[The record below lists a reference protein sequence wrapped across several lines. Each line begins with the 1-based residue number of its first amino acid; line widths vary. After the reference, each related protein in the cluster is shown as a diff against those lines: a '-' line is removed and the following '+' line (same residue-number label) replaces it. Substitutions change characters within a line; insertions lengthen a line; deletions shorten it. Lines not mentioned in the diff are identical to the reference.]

1 MGGDFRLEVR
11 RSKLY
16 NPRTKGSEQL
26 AKETAC
32 RSSEVANGLRISSI
46 PFCRIPGQSELF
58 LRYQS
63 DPASLRHFYPS
74 AVSQISDLKYHVSD
88 VLSGYSVD
96 RAKLAKALLEIN
108 THASPRVLQNID
120 KLRSA
125 DTVAVLTGQQ
135 AGLFSGPL
143 YSIYKAFS
151 AVKLAEQL
159 NADGVPAVPIFWVA
173 TEDHDFAEVSETWVA
188 DASGEPVRIEYRG
201 EPAIEDLPVG
211 AIVLDESIRSTIED
225 LSAAMRQTEFT
236 ADMLHLIESSWR
248 PGKRYG
254 DAFISHLSQI
264 LGRYGLIFVDPL
276 SEKIKD
282 LASPILEKAV
292 ERAPEL
298 VTRLVG
304 RDEELKAAGYH
315 AQVLTE
321 RDYFPLFWVTDVG
334 ERSAIRR
341 TGEDRYVSKKDG
353 RQFSLADLALIA
365 QEHPQRLSPGVMLR
379 PVVQDFLFPTLC
391 YFGGAAE
398 VAYFAQNS
406 VVYEALGRRIT
417 PILHR
422 QSFSIVEPR
431 IGRAL
436 ESLDLE
442 FCDLLSGFA
451 AVASRVF
458 EETVAP
464 ATAKL
469 FAEVEEA
476 INIELNRL
484 DRELSQLDATLAEN
498 LAKRR
503 RKIVYHVAAM
513 REKAFAAQ
521 LRAHSVADTRLKNA
535 FASLYPKNALQE
547 RSVNLATFLNKY
559 GENFIDWLYESVDL
573 DDRGHREIYL

>member
-1 MGGDFRLEVR
+1 M
-11 RSKLY
+11 
-16 NPRTKGSEQL
+16 

-46 PFCRIPGQSELF
+46 PFSRIPGQSELF

-74 AVSQISDLKYHVSD
+74 AVSQVSDLKHHVSD

-96 RAKLAKALLEIN
+96 RAKLASALLDIN
-108 THASPRVLQNID
+108 AHASPSVHRNIE

-143 YSIYKAFS
+143 YSIYKALS
-151 AVKLAEQL
+151 AIKLAEQL
-159 NADGVPAVPIFWVA
+159 NADGVAAVPIFWVA

-188 DASGEPVRIEYRG
+188 DTSVKPVRVEYRG
-201 EPAIEDLPVG
+201 EASIEDSPVG
-211 AIVLDESIRSTIED
+211 AIVLDGSIRSTIDE
-225 LSAAMRQTEFT
+225 LSAALSQTEFT
-236 ADMLHLIESSWR
+236 ADLLHLIESSWK
-248 PGKRYG
+248 PGALYG
-254 DAFISHLSQI
+254 DAFISQLSQV

-276 SEKIKD
+276 NEHIKA
-282 LASPILEKAV
+282 LAASILEQAV
-292 ERAPEL
+292 ERASEL
-298 VTRLVG
+298 VTRLIG

-321 RDYFPLFWVTDVG
+321 RDYFPLFWVTDAG
-334 ERSAIRR
+334 ERSAIRK

-365 QEHPQRLSPGVMLR
+365 RQHPQRLSPGVMLR

-431 IGRAL
+431 IERAM
-436 ESLDLE
+436 ESLALE
-442 FCDLLSGFA
+442 FCDLLSGFD
-451 AVASRVF
+451 AVAPRVV
-458 EETVAP
+458 EETIAP

-469 FAEVEEA
+469 FAEVEEG
-476 INIELNRL
+476 INTELNRL
-484 DRELSQLDATLAEN
+484 DRELSQLDATLAEH

-503 RKIVYHVAAM
+503 RKIVYHVAAL
-513 REKAFAAQ
+513 RKKTFAAQ
-521 LRAHSVADTRLKNA
+521 LRAHSVADTRLRDA
-535 FASLYPKNALQE
+535 FASLYPENALQE
-547 RSVNLATFLNKY
+547 RSMNLATFLNKY

-573 DDRGHREIYL
+573 DDRGHRVIYL

>member
-1 MGGDFRLEVR
+1 M
-11 RSKLY
+11 
-16 NPRTKGSEQL
+16 

-46 PFCRIPGQSELF
+46 PFSRIPGQSELF

-74 AVSQISDLKYHVSD
+74 AVSQISNLKHHVSD

-96 RAKLAKALLEIN
+96 RAKLARALLEIN
-108 THASPRVLQNID
+108 AHASPSVHRNIE

-143 YSIYKAFS
+143 YSIYKALS
-151 AVKLAEQL
+151 AIALAEQL
-159 NADGVPAVPIFWVA
+159 NADGVAAVPVFWVA
-173 TEDHDFAEVSETWVA
+173 TEDHDFAEVSETWIV
-188 DASGEPVRIEYRG
+188 DASGKPVRVEYRG
-201 EPAIEDLPVG
+201 QPSIEDSPVG
-211 AIVLDESIRSTIED
+211 AIVLDESVESTIDD
-225 LSAAMRQTEFT
+225 LSAALPQTEFT
-236 ADMLHLIESSWR
+236 VDLLHLIESSWKH
-248 PGKRYG
+248 GALYG
-254 DAFISHLSQI
+254 DAFVSHLSQV
-264 LGRYGLIFVDPL
+264 LSRYGLIFVDPL
-276 SEKIKD
+276 NEQIKD
-282 LASPILEKAV
+282 LAAPILEQAV
-292 ERAPEL
+292 KRTPEL

-304 RDEELKAAGYH
+304 RDEELTTAGYH

-321 RDYFPLFWVTDVG
+321 RDYFPLFWITDAG
-334 ERSAIRR
+334 ERSAIRK

-365 QEHPQRLSPGVMLR
+365 RQHPQRLSPGVLLR

-422 QSFSIVEPR
+422 QSFSIIEPR
-431 IGRAL
+431 IERAM

-442 FCDLLSGFA
+442 FCDLLSGFD
-451 AVASRVF
+451 AVASRVV
-458 EETVAP
+458 EGTVAP
-464 ATAKL
+464 AMAKL
-469 FAEVEEA
+469 FAEVEKD
-476 INIELNRL
+476 INTELNRL
-484 DRELSQLDATLAEN
+484 DRELSQLDPTLGEH

-503 RKIVYHVAAM
+503 RKIVYHVAAL
-513 REKAFAAQ
+513 RKKAFAAQ
-521 LRAHSVADTRLKNA
+521 LRAHSVADTRLRNA
-535 FASLYPKNALQE
+535 FASLYPENALQE
-547 RSVNLATFLNKY
+547 RSINLATFLNKY

-573 DDRGHREIYL
+573 DDRGHRVIYL